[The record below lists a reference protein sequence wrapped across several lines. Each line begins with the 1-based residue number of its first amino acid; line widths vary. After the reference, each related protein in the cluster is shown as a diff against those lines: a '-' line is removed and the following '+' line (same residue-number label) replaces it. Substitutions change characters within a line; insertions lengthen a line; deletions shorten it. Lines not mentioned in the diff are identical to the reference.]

1 MICLIGMIMSN
12 YIPMHDPSRPL
23 IGKISCT
30 HKFLPILYGCPPE
43 IYQPEVEAGT
53 AYAGGNPWPGAPR
66 YRCKKCKTEV
76 MEIE

>member
-1 MICLIGMIMSN
+1 MSN

-30 HKFLPILYGCPPE
+30 HNFLPILYGCPPE
-43 IYQPEVEAGT
+43 IYDPEVKAGK

-76 MEIE
+76 MEVE